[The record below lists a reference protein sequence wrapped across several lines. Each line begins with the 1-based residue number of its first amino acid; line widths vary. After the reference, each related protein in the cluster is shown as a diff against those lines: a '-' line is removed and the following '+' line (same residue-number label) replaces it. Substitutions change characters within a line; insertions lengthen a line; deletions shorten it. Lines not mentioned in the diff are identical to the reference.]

1 MSAVDLFGFDVT
13 PERAPNKLLEA
24 AALTEVLKA
33 LRGHDAVAWA
43 QRQNTGAAKVGGRFV
58 RFGWKGCSDILGM
71 MRDGR
76 FLAIEVK
83 APKGKLRAEQA
94 EFLNL
99 VQKHGGVGFVAR
111 NCLDVA
117 NGLKNGPPAV
127 A

>member
-1 MSAVDLFGFDVT
+1 MSDLFGFDT
-13 PERAPNKLLEA
+13 APERAPNKLLEA
-24 AALTEVLKA
+24 AALSEVLKA
-33 LRGHDAVAWA
+33 LRGHAAVAWA

-76 FLAIEVK
+76 LLACEVK

-94 EFLNL
+94 EFLSL

-117 NGLKNGPPAV
+117 NGLKDCPPAV